1 MNKKNYN
8 DIYFY
13 YSVSTN
19 FCLKLIKPSD
29 REVFI
34 FGTLVEREE
43 RTKSEERR
51 KEHGSNLARL
61 ETAPDRL
68 YKLKAK
74 ISGYDVS
81 S

>member
-1 MNKKNYN
+1 M
-8 DIYFY
+8 
-13 YSVSTN
+13 STN

-34 FGTLVEREE
+34 FGTVVEREE

-61 ETAPDRL
+61 ETAPE
-68 YKLKAK
+68 LKK
-74 ISGYDVS
+74 SY
-81 S
+81 